1 VRRSAFLTLAAAPLF
16 VARRA
21 RAQSDADPATSSK
34 RPALRVLLGPGDASP
49 AGNGTFAF
57 QGRFYRG
64 SFTRLDGGQI
74 VNLVDLEAYVCS
86 VVPAEMSPHWPPA
99 ALQSQS
105 ICARTY
111 VLQRSDPRRAYDLVP
126 SELDQVYRGIEGESP
141 SATAAVSATAGRV
154 LRYNAEFA
162 QIAYSSCCGGH
173 TEASSDAWS
182 SRPIPY
188 LGGVACTSCGGSPY
202 FRWSSSLTLETIAAS
217 LPASLAAIGDLVD
230 LRIPDRDAS
239 GRARV
244 FELVGRNDSV
254 TVQGSAFRRAVGPRT
269 LRSLLITAVQHWPD
283 SPDIDIEG
291 GGLGHGVG
299 LCQWGAHGMAV
310 AGAGAPAILAY
321 YFPGTVVEDLER

>member
-1 VRRSAFLTLAAAPLF
+1 MRRSAFLIFAAAPLF
-16 VARRA
+16 VAPRA
-21 RAQSDADPATSSK
+21 RAQSDADPATSSS

-64 SFTRLDGGQI
+64 SFTRLDDGQI
-74 VNLVDLEAYVCS
+74 VNLVDLEAYVGS
-86 VVPAEMSPHWPPA
+86 VVPAEMPPHWPAA

-126 SELDQVYRGIEGESP
+126 SELDQVYRGIEGESLN
-141 SATAAVSATAGRV
+141 ATAAVSATAGRV
-154 LRYNAEFA
+154 LRYNAAFA

-173 TEASSDAWS
+173 TEAASDAWS
-182 SRPIPY
+182 SLPIPY
-188 LGGVACTSCGGSPY
+188 LGGVVCTSCDDSPY
-202 FRWSSSLTLETIAAS
+202 FRWSTSLTLGQLAQSFAAP
-217 LPASLAAIGDLVD
+217 LTGLGVLDD
-230 LRIPDRDAS
+230 CRITARDPS
-239 GRARV
+239 GRVRA
-244 FELVGRNDSV
+244 FELLTSAGSTV
-254 TVQGSAFRRAVGPRT
+254 VQGSAFRRAVGVRT
-269 LRSLLITAVQHWPD
+269 LRSLLIVGLQRSQDGTAMT
-283 SPDIDIEG
+283 IDG

-321 YFPGTVVEDLER
+321 YFPGTVVEDLDR

>member
-1 VRRSAFLTLAAAPLF
+1 MRRSAFLTLAAAPLF

-182 SRPIPY
+182 SRPIRY
-188 LGGVACTSCGGSPY
+188 LGGVACTSCGDSPY

>member
-1 VRRSAFLTLAAAPLF
+1 MIAAVPLLP
-16 VARRA
+16 ARRVL
-21 RAQSDADPATSSK
+21 AQSDADPATSSS
-34 RPALRVLLGPGDASP
+34 RPALRVLLGRGDAST

-57 QGRFYRG
+57 QGHFYRG
-64 SFTRLDGGQI
+64 SFTRLEDGQI

-99 ALQSQS
+99 ALESQS

-126 SELDQVYRGIEGESP
+126 SELDQVYRGIEGEAP
-141 SATAAVSATAGRV
+141 NATAAVSATAGRV
-154 LRYNAEFA
+154 LRYNGRFA

-173 TEASSDAWS
+173 TEASSDAWNS
-182 SRPIPY
+182 LPIPY
-188 LGGVACTSCGGSPY
+188 LAGVVCTSCSDSPY
-202 FRWSSSLTLETIAAS
+202 FRWSSSLTLESIAAS
-217 LPASLAAIGDLVD
+217 LPASLATIGDLVD
-230 LRIPDRDAS
+230 LRIPERDAS

-254 TVQGSAFRRAVGPRT
+254 TVQASAFRRAIGPRT
-269 LRSLLITAVQHWPD
+269 LRSLLITALQHWPD
-283 SPDIDIEG
+283 SPEIDIEG

-299 LCQWGAHGMAV
+299 LCQWGAHGMALT
-310 AGAGAPAILAY
+310 GAGSPAILAY

>member
-188 LGGVACTSCGGSPY
+188 LGGVACTSCGDSPY